1 MYMLILSKGQHE
13 KKNNDDGN
21 LLALNINDFYEK
33 ETFSTAGKAL
43 FILLLAIGGNFL
55 AEMLGC
61 QIQRVLH
68 KMIWKQVLF
77 FCLIYFTVDF
87 TVFSS
92 KEVVH
97 PVYQIIKAFILWIAF
112 NLFGRMDYYY
122 AMIAFVVLL
131 ILYIIGNFRAY
142 WSATVKPDKKE
153 EYEKTDILLKKTQW
167 YLFLTVVMLLVI
179 GVINYFFK
187 KEHQYKK
194 GFHLFDFIVGH
205 EKCKHGN

>member
-13 KKNNDDGN
+13 KNNKDDGN

-43 FILLLAIGGNFL
+43 FILLIAIGGNFI

-92 KEVVH
+92 M
-97 PVYQIIKAFILWIAF
+97 L
-112 NLFGRMDYYY
+112 NLSFE
-122 AMIAFVVLL
+122 
-131 ILYIIGNFRAY
+131 YI
-142 WSATVKPDKKE
+142 V
-153 EYEKTDILLKKTQW
+153 
-167 YLFLTVVMLLVI
+167 
-179 GVINYFFK
+179 
-187 KEHQYKK
+187 
-194 GFHLFDFIVGH
+194 
-205 EKCKHGN
+205 